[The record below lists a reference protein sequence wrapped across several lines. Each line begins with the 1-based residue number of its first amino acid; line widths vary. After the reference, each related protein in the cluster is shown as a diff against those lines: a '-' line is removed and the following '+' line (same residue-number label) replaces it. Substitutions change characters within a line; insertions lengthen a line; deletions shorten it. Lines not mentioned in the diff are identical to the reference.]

1 MLLFGHLG
9 ISIGA
14 GYLVERKF
22 KVKIDYRL
30 LALGAL
36 LPDIIDKPLGLIIL
50 PIHNGRIYAHTLLF
64 LFILTAIS
72 LKIEKLQY
80 VALGDALHLL
90 EDRMWMQPSTLFWPL
105 LGNFPSGKI
114 SFGSFIQMIL
124 SEYTPSLNYTFV
136 SEAVGFCILVAFIY
150 HRFKSKSQL

>member
-9 ISIGA
+9 VSIGI
-14 GYLVERKF
+14 GYLIEKKF
-22 KVKIDYRL
+22 KIKVDYKL

-36 LPDIIDKPLGLIIL
+36 LPDIIDKPLGLIFL

-64 LFILTAIS
+64 LFILTMLS

-90 EDRMWMQPSTLFWPL
+90 EDRMWMQPTTLFWPL

-114 SFGSFIQMIL
+114 NFSSFIQMIL
-124 SEYTPSLNYTFV
+124 SEYTPSLTYTFI
-136 SEAVGFCILVAFIY
+136 SEVVGLCILVAFAT
-150 HRFKSKSQL
+150 HRYLKSF